1 MTFCTLPSSKQL
13 QRFVGRAFAGAM
25 ACVIFSQPSFAEPHV
40 ISVELNKGQLI
51 RLDAPATS
59 VMVADPAIA
68 DIQVVSPRA
77 VFVHAKA
84 VGETSFLALDRSDN
98 PIFEATLEV
107 THNLSKLERTMK
119 QVVPDA
125 DVQFKT
131 VGGGLVIEGF
141 ADSPQQSETINNIAS
156 GFVGEGQQVL
166 NMITTAGSDQITLK
180 VKVAEVSRNE
190 LKRFGINLASL
201 LNSGNFAFQMIQGRT
216 FGTAGALTRNGTD
229 NSLGF
234 TANSGSDTI
243 SGVLDA
249 LQTDGLVSILAE
261 PTLTTTTGKTA
272 NFLAGG
278 EVPIPSVD
286 SDGAISVEYRQFGI
300 SLSFTPTVLSDG
312 KISLSVTPEVS
323 SISSVDSLQVSSSV
337 SYVIPSLQVRRAQ
350 TTVELGSGQSFAI
363 AGLFKND
370 RNNSIDKFP
379 GLGEMPILGTLF
391 RSQEFRNDQT
401 ELVIIVTPY
410 ISRPVRNESELASPL
425 DGYYPPT
432 DMQRLLLGSLSQEQ
446 PITDEEVHALGELHG
461 GGGFILE

>member
-1 MTFCTLPSSKQL
+1 MKPAL
-13 QRFVGRAFAGAM
+13 QTHPFTKLMRRNLIGAFA
-25 ACVIFSQPSFAEPHV
+25 CIVVSTTVIADSNLVS
-40 ISVELNKGQLI
+40 IELNKGKLI
-51 RLDAPATS
+51 RLDQAATS

-77 VFVHAKA
+77 VYVHAKA
-84 VGETSFLALDRSDN
+84 VGETSFLAVDRSDN
-98 PIFEATLEV
+98 PIYEATLEV
-107 THNLSKLERTMK
+107 THNLSKLERTIK
-119 QVVPDA
+119 EVVPEA
-125 DVQFKT
+125 DVQIKT
-131 VGGGLVIEGF
+131 VDGGLVINGF
-141 ADSPQQSETINNIAS
+141 TDSPQQSETIHNIAA
-156 GFVGEGQQVL
+156 GFIADGQQVL
-166 NMITTAGSDQITLK
+166 NMLNTAGSDQVTLK

-190 LKRFGINLASL
+190 LKRFGINLASI
-201 LNSGNFAFQMIQGRT
+201 LNTGEFAFQLINGRS
-216 FGTAGALTRNGTD
+216 FGTVGAITRNGSDSSIAGSWT
-229 NSLGF
+229 
-234 TANSGSDTI
+234 SGTGDSI
-243 SGVLDA
+243 SSVLDA

-261 PTLTTTTGKTA
+261 PTLTTTTGKPA

-286 SDGAISVEYRQFGI
+286 ADGAISVIYREFGI
-300 SLSFTPTVLSDG
+300 SLNFTPVVLSDG
-312 KISLSVTPEVS
+312 KISLTVTPEVS

-379 GLGEMPILGTLF
+379 GLGEVPVLGALF
-391 RSQEFRNDQT
+391 RSHEFQNDQT

-410 ISRPVRNESELASPL
+410 ISRPVRSEADLATPL

-432 DMQRLLLGSLSQEQ
+432 DMQRLLLGSLNQEQ
-446 PITDEEVHALGELHG
+446 PITDEEAHALGELHT